1 MPINMGV
8 SSFRYLPRLKAPANG
23 DIYGGTAAYSTY
35 DTWARKH
42 GLAGY
47 ATGDRFLSKSAAPD
61 TNITIGTQLITDREL
76 LDKNSRIGTT
86 SNYTANQNITLYPL
100 GADITIVVENNKY
113 LLRVYYDV
121 EYNSLCSGYDDFEL
135 YVYAING
142 ANGVATT
149 ILNEYH
155 YVAEVSKGPFTG
167 RHYAAVPYIS
177 GACVYTARI
186 VSSGYGAKT
195 VNIGNSP
202 LVSST
207 SSMTLG
213 AYFSYVQAGPTVYI
227 FTKNSISGYY
237 QVYTNTIMFEVFD
250 QTRSVQYADFYDS
263 LSFYLTRENV
273 GEFTL
278 YKDDGWVG
286 NIYTDWNIHIFND
299 AGGITFNDGRKL
311 VVTVLVGP
319 ADGTPGDSY
328 NTGTVQTYEINTYGV
343 HNIIDNLPISDGYNV
358 RYEIHLNYTT

>member
-1 MPINMGV
+1 M
-8 SSFRYLPRLKAPANG
+8 
-23 DIYGGTAAYSTY
+23 
-35 DTWARKH
+35 
-42 GLAGY
+42 
-47 ATGDRFLSKSAAPD
+47 
-61 TNITIGTQLITDREL
+61 
-76 LDKNSRIGTT
+76 
-86 SNYTANQNITLYPL
+86 
-100 GADITIVVENNKY
+100 TIVVENNKY
-113 LLRVYYDV
+113 LLRVFYEV

-155 YVAEVSKGPFTG
+155 YVAEVSNGPFTG
-167 RHYAAVPYIS
+167 RHYAVVPYIS
-177 GACVYTARI
+177 GACVYSARI

-207 SSMTLG
+207 SSMTLA

-227 FTKNSISGYY
+227 FTKNSVSSNY

-250 QTRSVQYADFYDS
+250 QTSSVQYADFYDS

-278 YKDDGWVG
+278 YKDDGWAG

-299 AGGITFNDGRKL
+299 AGGITFNNGRTL

-328 NTGTVQTYEINTYGV
+328 NTGTVQTYVINTYGV
-343 HNIIDNLPISDGYNV
+343 HTILDNLPISDGYNV